1 VVDGQETAA
10 APRAAR
16 KRPGAMERSVRAGLR
31 ALNVPASAKFL
42 AQSAELIARAIDG
55 YAETAESA
63 AQLSAIVKANVELRQ
78 TMAAVAKIAAEQ
90 GTSASAEDDAADLAT
105 PQ

>member
-1 VVDGQETAA
+1 
-10 APRAAR
+10 
-16 KRPGAMERSVRAGLR
+16 MERSVKAGLR
-31 ALNVPASAKFL
+31 ALQVPPTAAFL

-78 TMAAVAKIAAEQ
+78 TMAAIAKIAAEST
-90 GTSASAEDDAADLAT
+90 GSASAEDDAQALGV